1 MDPLEG
7 SRRSRLR
14 DRPRANYKEPSES
27 DIPLLK
33 PKKPKPSKSDVFPIE
48 VVDEDSTTSRVKVH
62 YLGYSHSH
70 DEWKPKQDIIDLVDD
85 DPEAD
90 REPGGLAERFSLHQD
105 LSSKIKAALNSGRKD
120 SPVVKI
126 DMPFDQVEFNGGLR
140 IYGKEKR
147 FLRGVQ
153 HYTIS
158 RYQDLNKLLGTNWH
172 YRGLNRNGDFCF
184 VILDTVEFYLYH
196 RRPLKEY
203 VSTELGIVMQN
214 RELGY
219 MLVFT
224 FVKGNGTPD
233 RFGTDKN
240 IFF

>member
-1 MDPLEG
+1 MDMED
-7 SRRSRLR
+7 SRSRLR

-33 PKKPKPSKSDVFPIE
+33 PKKPKSSKSDVFPIE
-48 VVDEDSTTSRVKVH
+48 VVDEDATRVKVH

-70 DEWKPKQDIIDLVDD
+70 DEWKPKQDIINLDGDDDLVG
-85 DPEAD
+85 AD
-90 REPGGLAERFSLHQD
+90 EEPGGLVERFSLHQD

-126 DMPFDQVEFNGGLR
+126 DMPFDQVEFNGGLCVC
-140 IYGKEKR
+140 GKKKR

-172 YRGLNRNGDFCF
+172 YRGLNKNGDFCF
-184 VILDTVEFYLYH
+184 VILDTIEFYLYR

-203 VSTELGIVMQN
+203 IPTELGIDIRH

-224 FVKGNGTPD
+224 FVKGNGTSD